1 MAAAEHAEHAEHST
15 DTVQPPEEHIQS
27 QPQPEAS
34 NKTPKLRRKT
44 SFSDASSRFAFETFS
59 RRRMSTNLPHP
70 TSLASVH
77 TQSRLPTPSGIP
89 RTTSYFS
96 NLSSLNSDTTT
107 AATSTRQQIESPE
120 KSATNNDGESNN
132 NGNKIKAD
140 FPKSTSTS
148 GIPIAPAST
157 QKKVGPNL
165 APSHPRVFTPQH
177 HLTGPVTPTSTNTQ
191 KSKTASGN
199 PDAGSDKSKTR
210 RESSVHIPQH
220 KLMQPLPPPLP
231 KANRTM
237 SSLMTGTSK
246 NVVGGARTSV
256 GGKRGSGGMVGGN
269 GSGNAN
275 VDAKT
280 NTNVGTNVS
289 NKPNPNPNTDPDTTV
304 SKGSSVTAGQTQ
316 TETKTKTETEIETL
330 SPLAPKANA
339 KTETQA
345 KTETLSLPATTKAN
359 AKSNSPAQTQP
370 QTQSPPD
377 VNKPL
382 PEFHT
387 NPLYVRHPPFP
398 LSFPIPISIT
408 HNPN

>member
-1 MAAAEHAEHAEHST
+1 MAAAEHAEHAKHAEHPT
-15 DTVQPPEEHIQS
+15 DT

-59 RRRMSTNLPHP
+59 RRRMSTNLPHS

-77 TQSRLPTPSGIP
+77 TQSRLPTPAGIP

-120 KSATNNDGESNN
+120 KRATNNDGESNN

-316 TETKTKTETEIETL
+316 TETKTKTETETL

-345 KTETLSLPATTKAN
+345 KTETLSPPATTKAN
-359 AKSNSPAQTQP
+359 AKTKSSAQTP
-370 QTQSPPD
+370 TQSPPD

-382 PEFHT
+382 PDFHT
-387 NPLYVRHPPFP
+387 NPLYVRHPPSPPFFSHP
-398 LSFPIPISIT
+398 HLH